1 MRSRT
6 LLNLLL
12 LAVVLGLGLLVLFEP
27 GLEQPAEARKL
38 TSLDPAQVQTVHI
51 RRNGQDDIR
60 VEREGDGWRLRAP
73 FGARAD
79 RYRMS
84 GLLRIT
90 TAESH
95 ARYPVSEVNLAEV
108 GLANPEVVLSLDD
121 TELRFGRT
129 EPINGRRYVQIGETV
144 HLIGDF
150 AYYHLI
156 GDYSTFVS
164 PRLLPEGAR
173 VNALHLPGLSLR
185 WSDGRWAVEPEPEA
199 FSADQ
204 ANRLVDAWRFASA
217 MGVEPYEPD
226 GSGSSGE
233 EIRIEL
239 EQETI
244 DLRITRR
251 EPELELARPDLRV
264 KYRFPAEQSTALLT
278 LPERSEAAGAASA
291 GSEP

>member
-1 MRSRT
+1 MRSRM
-6 LLNLLL
+6 LLNLVL

-27 GLEQPAEARKL
+27 GLEQPAEPRKL
-38 TSLDPAQVQTVHI
+38 TGLDPEQVQTVHI

-60 VEREGDGWRLRAP
+60 VEREGDGWWLREP

-90 TAESH
+90 AAESH
-95 ARYPVSEVNLAEV
+95 ASYPASEVNLAEV
-108 GLANPEVVLSLDD
+108 GLASPEVVLSLDD

-173 VNALHLPGLSLR
+173 VNALHLPELTLR

-199 FSADQ
+199 YSADQ

-217 MGVEPYEPD
+217 MGVEAYEPD
-226 GSGSSGE
+226 GSGE
-233 EIRIEL
+233 KVRLEL
-239 EQETI
+239 DHETI
-244 DLRITRR
+244 ELRITRR

-264 KYRFPAEQSTALLT
+264 KYRFPAEQAAALLA
-278 LPERSEAAGAASA
+278 LPGRSEDTGAASA